1 MYARVSIFGNLR
13 PSALTVP
20 REALIR
26 GGERD
31 RLVVALGQG
40 RFRVHEVLAGME
52 SGEWVEIIAGIAEG
66 DQVVTS
72 AQFLLDSEASLAGSI
87 QRLQGGAEV
96 GGPQAPVRVFAN
108 GWVEDV
114 NLERRRLRVS
124 HGPIDQLGWPSMT
137 MEFKVDPQVALDQVV
152 VGGNIQFVLRQ
163 GDAGEFVIEQTQA
176 GQATAPEPDPDSE
189 PEPEQEAEPMEHDH
203 G

>member
-1 MYARVSIFGNLR
+1 MYARVSIFGSLL

-87 QRLQGGAEV
+87 QRLQGGAEA

-114 NLERRRLRVS
+114 NLERRILRVS
-124 HGPIDQLGWPSMT
+124 HGPIDRLGWPSMT
-137 MEFKVDPQVALDQVV
+137 MEFKVEPQVALDQVT
-152 VGGNIQFVLRQ
+152 VGDNIQFVLRQ
-163 GDAGEFVIEQTQA
+163 GHAGEFVIEQTQA
-176 GQATAPEPDPDSE
+176 GQGPEPGVE
-189 PEPEQEAEPMEHDH
+189 PEPMQKPEPMDHEHD
-203 G
+203 